1 MKLPQN
7 RKLRI
12 IIDAIVLNTTKGKI
26 ADLFA
31 NPTQRQ
37 AVLDTLSELE
47 DLLATKTARSLSQ
60 NIHTF
65 SVQVD
70 LI

>member
-1 MKLPQN
+1 MKLPNN

-12 IIDAIVLNTTKGKI
+12 IIDSIVLNTTKGKI
-26 ADLFA
+26 VDLFA

-37 AVLDTLSELE
+37 AVLDTLQELE
-47 DLLATKTARSLSQ
+47 NMLATTTARSLSQ

-70 LI
+70 LV